1 MEPELTIRL
10 AAREDIP
17 LLIRWRKAMMQDIT
31 KADEAKIAGSLAEF
45 TPWLQG
51 MMAQPGR
58 LAAFIGEVEGE
69 PCACAIVWVH
79 EWYPGLADKSTRRG
93 YLFNVYTEPAWR
105 LRGFAGRVVRQSVVW
120 LREQGVGIVALHA
133 SEYGQS
139 IYAREGFKPP
149 NMPEM
154 TLRIEQDPREALQT
168 FETAG
173 NREE

>member
-1 MEPELTIRL
+1 MEPELTVRL
-10 AAREDIP
+10 AVRKDIP

-31 KADEAKIAGSLAEF
+31 PAAEATIDASMAEF
-45 TPWLQG
+45 APWLEG

-69 PCACAIVWVH
+69 PCAGAIVWMH
-79 EWYPGLADKSTRRG
+79 EWYPGLAVRSTRRG

-105 LRGFAGRVVRQSVVW
+105 RRGFAGQIVRQSVEW
-120 LREQGVGIVALHA
+120 LREQGVGIVTLHA
-133 SEYGQS
+133 SPYGQS
-139 IYAREGFKPP
+139 VYANHGFKPP

-154 TLRIEQDPREALQT
+154 TLRLEPRETTSAA
-168 FETAG
+168 FEMAG